1 MLYLGIDLG
10 TSSIKLSVWE
20 AESRKSLITVQY
32 PDTEATILS
41 PQPGW
46 AEQSPD
52 TWWEYICK
60 AMQRANASG
69 LIKAAQIKGIGIS
82 YQMHGLVLVDKMG
95 ECIGNSIIWCDSRAV
110 EEGQQ
115 IFKRL
120 GKHYCFEHLLN
131 APGNFTAAKLAWIQK
146 HQPATMQRIKWV
158 MLPGDYISFRM
169 TGEATT
175 TIAALSEGIFWDF
188 QEHQLA
194 VPLFQ
199 QFNWNTDWIPP
210 IRPVLSEHGFLTRQA
225 AKDLQLLPGIP
236 ITYKAGDQMNNAW
249 SLGVVAPG
257 QVAASAGTSGV
268 IFAVT
273 QERVADPLYR
283 VNTFAHVQHT
293 KENSNLGI
301 LMCINGA
308 GILNKWVK
316 QVTGNQMDYER
327 MNQLAAS
334 LPPGAE
340 GLFIFPFGN
349 GTERL
354 LGNRKINAEIRNID
368 FNRHSPAH
376 LFRAAQ
382 EGIAFAFRYGLDML
396 KEVKIEAQ
404 LFRAGS
410 TGLFLSKVFQKA
422 FVQLSHA
429 PLELIETSGSEGAA
443 KGAAKGAGH
452 WATEIADESTSNLF
466 QRFDPDEHDKQWEDC
481 YLEWREL
488 FTKSNPIE

>member
-1 MLYLGIDLG
+1 
-10 TSSIKLSVWE
+10 
-20 AESRKSLITVQY
+20 
-32 PDTEATILS
+32 
-41 PQPGW
+41 
-46 AEQSPD
+46 
-52 TWWEYICK
+52 
-60 AMQRANASG
+60 
-69 LIKAAQIKGIGIS
+69 
-82 YQMHGLVLVDKMG
+82 
-95 ECIGNSIIWCDSRAV
+95 
-110 EEGQQ
+110 
-115 IFKRL
+115 
-120 GKHYCFEHLLN
+120 
-131 APGNFTAAKLAWIQK
+131 
-146 HQPATMQRIKWV
+146 
-158 MLPGDYISFRM
+158 
-169 TGEATT
+169 
-175 TIAALSEGIFWDF
+175 
-188 QEHQLA
+188 
-194 VPLFQ
+194 
-199 QFNWNTDWIPP
+199 
-210 IRPVLSEHGFLTRQA
+210 
-225 AKDLQLLPGIP
+225 
-236 ITYKAGDQMNNAW
+236 MNNAW